1 MKRRMRLKS
10 TNGWFAAGREVE
22 EALWLLSDSA
32 FRLFVWICLRADR
45 SSGSLRSDPTQ
56 LARAL
61 RRTREQM
68 VRDLDELARHRV
80 CRREGDRVQVQD
92 RFWPYERHCADRD
105 AAQSSYIAAIQNA
118 FLRPACVTS
127 TFTAADEKLAQ
138 HWQQRGIPLATVEH
152 AILLGTARKY
162 AAWLNHGAGS
172 PITSLEYFAGILSEV
187 AHATANSDYWEYL
200 ARKVQKLDDEF
211 RRRPQ
216 VTSVP
221 ITETK

>member
-1 MKRRMRLKS
+1 MKPRMRLKS
-10 TNGWFAAGREVE
+10 ATGWFAAGREME
-22 EALWLLSDSA
+22 DALWLLSDSA

-61 RRTREQM
+61 RRTGEQM

-80 CRREGDRVQVQD
+80 CRREGDQVLIQD
-92 RFWPYERHCADRD
+92 RFWPYERQCADSN
-105 AAQSSYIAAIQNA
+105 AARSSYIAAVQNA

-127 TFTAADEKLAQ
+127 VFTAADEKLAQ
-138 HWQQRGIPLATVEH
+138 RWQQRGITLATVER

-162 AAWLNHGAGS
+162 TAWLNHGAGA
-172 PITSLEYFAGILSEV
+172 PITSLEYFAGILREV
-187 AHATANSDYWEYL
+187 QHATTSSDYWEYL
-200 ARKVQKLDDEF
+200 ARKVQKLEAEF

-216 VTSVP
+216 AAGIP
-221 ITETK
+221 IMETK

>member
-10 TNGWFAAGREVE
+10 TNGWFAAGREME

-45 SSGSLRSDPTQ
+45 STGSLRTDPTQ
-56 LARAL
+56 LARVL
-61 RRTREQM
+61 SRTREQM

-80 CRREGDRVQVQD
+80 CRQDGDRVLIQD
-92 RFWPYERHCADRD
+92 RFWPYERYCADGD
-105 AAQSSYIAAIQNA
+105 AARSSYIAAIQNA
-118 FLRPACVTS
+118 FLRPPCVAS

-138 HWQQRGIPLATVEH
+138 HWQRRGITLEMVER

-162 AAWLNHGAGS
+162 TAWLNHGAGS
-172 PITSLEYFAGILSEV
+172 PITSLEYFAGILSEIE
-187 AHATANSDYWEYL
+187 HATANSDYWEYL
-200 ARKVQKLDDEF
+200 ARKVRKLEVEF
-211 RRRPQ
+211 RRPPEAA
-216 VTSVP
+216 TTP

>member
-1 MKRRMRLKS
+1 MKPQMRLKS
-10 TNGWFAAGREVE
+10 TNGWFAAGREME
-22 EALWLLSDSA
+22 QALWLLSDSA

-45 SSGSLRSDPTQ
+45 STGSLRTDPTQ

-80 CRREGDRVQVQD
+80 CRQEGDRILIQD
-92 RFWPYERHCADRD
+92 RFWPYERHCADGD
-105 AAQSSYIAAIQNA
+105 AARSSYIAAIQSA
-118 FLRPACVTS
+118 FLRPACVAS

-138 HWQQRGIPLATVEH
+138 HWQQRGIALETVEH

-162 AAWLNHGAGS
+162 TAWLNHGAGS
-172 PITSLEYFAGILSEV
+172 PITSLKYYAGILGEV
-187 AHATANSDYWEYL
+187 EHATANTDYWEYL
-200 ARKVQKLDDEF
+200 ARRVQKLEAEF
-211 RRRPQ
+211 RRRPHA
-216 VTSVP
+216 TAIP

>member
-1 MKRRMRLKS
+1 MTPRMRLKS

-45 SSGSLRSDPTQ
+45 SSGSLRSDPTK
-56 LARAL
+56 LARTL

-68 VRDLDELARHRV
+68 VHDLEELAHHRV
-80 CRREGDRVQVQD
+80 CRLEGDRVQIQD

-105 AAQSSYIAAIQNA
+105 ATRSSYIAAIQNA
-118 FLRPACVTS
+118 FLRSACVTS
-127 TFTAADEKLAQ
+127 VFTAADEKLAQ
-138 HWQQRGIPLATVEH
+138 HWQQRGITLATVER

-162 AAWLNHGAGS
+162 TAWLNHGTGS

-187 AHATANSDYWEYL
+187 EHATTSSDYWEYL
-200 ARKVQKLDDEF
+200 ARKVQKLEAEF

-216 VTSVP
+216 ANSP
-221 ITETK
+221 LTETK